1 MSSKPYGTCQ
11 VQILGGPKAP
21 DTPIKEIEMTTY
33 LSNAFALSMVDDG
46 NFSVA
51 TLTVEEAVMALSDSF
66 TSAIGHSDIAAVVS
80 DMLGIDVPMNRVNL
94 ALKTGDVLVVAQY
107 VGPRLPEGATTLPE
121 GAKIVFKM
129 VTI

>member
-1 MSSKPYGTCQ
+1 MS
-11 VQILGGPKAP
+11 I
-21 DTPIKEIEMTTY
+21 Y
-33 LSNAFALSMVDDG
+33 LSNAFALSMVQDG

-51 TLTVEEAVMALSDSF
+51 TLTTEDALAAMGNGF
-66 TSAIGHSDIAAVVS
+66 ISAIGHADIAAVVS
-80 DMLGIDVPMNRVNL
+80 GMLGIDVPMNRVNL

-129 VTI
+129 VTT

>member
-1 MSSKPYGTCQ
+1 
-11 VQILGGPKAP
+11 
-21 DTPIKEIEMTTY
+21 MTTY

-46 NFSVA
+46 TISVA
-51 TLTVEEAVMALSDSF
+51 TLTTEEATRALANGF

-80 DMLGIDVPMNRVNL
+80 DILGVDAPMNRVNL
-94 ALKTGDVLVVAQY
+94 TLTTGDVLVVAQY

>member
-1 MSSKPYGTCQ
+1 
-11 VQILGGPKAP
+11 
-21 DTPIKEIEMTTY
+21 MTTY
-33 LSNAFALSMVDDG
+33 LSNAFALSMVQDG

-51 TLTVEEAVMALSDSF
+51 TLTTEEATQALVSGF

-80 DMLGIDVPMNRVNL
+80 KMLGVDAPMNRVNL
-94 ALKTGDVLVVAQY
+94 SLKAGDVLVVAQY